1 MGMGKTVQI
10 ISLLASLLR
19 KTGTGKDAIEL
30 KRRRHL
36 ISQKMREMNA
46 ARDKALLY
54 DGVNISTDKFEVEG
68 LVLPE
73 RAPILVI
80 VPPTI
85 VHNWLNEF
93 RTWGHFGV
101 GSYQDD
107 RSQALDGVKD
117 GTNEVL
123 LCGSALFLTDFDAIA
138 SVQWKLIVVDECHR
152 NKVSRVKNFIRD
164 DRVIPH

>member
-1 MGMGKTVQI
+1 MGKTVQI

-30 KRRRHL
+30 KRRRCL
-36 ISQKMREMNA
+36 IAQKMREMNA
-46 ARDKALLY
+46 ARDEALLY
-54 DGVNISTDKFEVEG
+54 YGVNVASTDKFEVEG

-107 RSQALDGVKD
+107 RSQALDRVKD

-123 LCGSALFLTDFDAIA
+123 LCGNALFLGDFDAIA

-152 NKVSRVKNFIRD
+152 NKVSRLENFIRD
-164 DRVIPH
+164 GSVIPH